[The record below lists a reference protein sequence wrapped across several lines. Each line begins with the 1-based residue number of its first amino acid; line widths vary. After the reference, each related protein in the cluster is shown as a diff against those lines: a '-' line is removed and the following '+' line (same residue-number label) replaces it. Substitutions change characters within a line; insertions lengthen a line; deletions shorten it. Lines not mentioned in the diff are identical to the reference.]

1 MPETSTKTHIFV
13 CTSDLPPQIAPSC
26 GANGGRQILDLLPFL
41 LGRAGVRGVRV
52 TACGCLGACGTGANL
67 VIYPE
72 GTFYKGVTPS
82 NIEALVEQHFVVGKP
97 LEELVAAL

>member
-1 MPETSTKTHIFV
+1 M
-13 CTSDLPPQIAPSC
+13 
-26 GANGGRQILDLLPFL
+26 
-41 LGRAGVRGVRV
+41 